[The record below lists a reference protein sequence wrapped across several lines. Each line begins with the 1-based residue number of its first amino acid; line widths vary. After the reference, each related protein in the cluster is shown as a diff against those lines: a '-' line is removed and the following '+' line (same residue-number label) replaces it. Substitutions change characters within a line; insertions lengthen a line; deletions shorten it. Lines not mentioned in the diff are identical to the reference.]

1 MFVFLC
7 VYVLG
12 SRYFQCFMVGLL
24 SHHLCIDSQV
34 VSECLLL
41 GLIRGLKRSVNQGT
55 KRVHPLACRRSK
67 HLPWA
72 HQTMKAWFSPAQS
85 LFFYFEHLEWFWGP
99 LVQSDQETK
108 HRLYERVG
116 KAILHS
122 RMGAA
127 FGTGALPNPPV
138 RLRRSRSPQVELNT
152 ASNLCALNR
161 AILFVNA
168 DDVRFSASGS
178 EGVPAGKFLW

>member
-1 MFVFLC
+1 MFVRRCIVFVFLC

-85 LFFYFEHLEWFWGP
+85 LFF
-99 LVQSDQETK
+99 
-108 HRLYERVG
+108 
-116 KAILHS
+116 I
-122 RMGAA
+122 
-127 FGTGALPNPPV
+127 
-138 RLRRSRSPQVELNT
+138 LNT
-152 ASNLCALNR
+152 SNGFGGPWYNLTKKPSTDSMRGLGRPFCIPGWVQRSELGLSQTHR
-161 AILFVNA
+161 SGFV
-168 DDVRFSASGS
+168 VRVRPRWS
-178 EGVPAGKFLW
+178 